1 MLRLFGANIGKNVII
16 KPGVNIKYPWKLKVG
31 NQCWIGEGVWI
42 DNLDQVIIEDNVCLS
57 QGSFLLCGNHNFN
70 KTSFNLMIAPINI
83 KQGSWIGA
91 KAIVGPGVTIKSHA
105 VLSMGSVTSKDLNSY
120 SIYRGN
126 PAQPVGKRD
135 IK

>member
-1 MLRLFGANIGKNVII
+1 LLRLFGANIGKNVII